1 MSSMEDCIG
10 NVKMYLESIGIIEV
24 GFLPCSCNFLIVML
38 VEPSLTMEWFPKTE
52 ASYIMNGMSFLSLN
66 GRTNDPSFPN
76 AFSFM
81 LSMFGNPLVIIV
93 C

>member
-1 MSSMEDCIG
+1 
-10 NVKMYLESIGIIEV
+10 
-24 GFLPCSCNFLIVML
+24 
-38 VEPSLTMEWFPKTE
+38 
-52 ASYIMNGMSFLSLN
+52 MSFLSLN